1 MSNTQST
8 RRLVPDLKSFAPSV
22 VRSLTPI
29 VVAYLAGF
37 PVAKLL
43 GLDDDHVTALVTSVL
58 YAAYYLGVRLIEQY
72 VWPRAGWL
80 LGWASA
86 PVYVPVAASGVTPT
100 PATDVVKVVTEHNE
114 GH

>member
-1 MSNTQST
+1 MSNLSA
-8 RRLVPDLKSFAPSV
+8 RPLVPDLKSFAPSV

-29 VVAYLAGF
+29 IVAYLAGF

-58 YAAYYLGVRLIEQY
+58 YAVYYLVVRLVEQY
-72 VWPRAGWL
+72 VLPEAGWL

-86 PVYVPVAASGVTPT
+86 PVYVPVADSGGTGSPAS
-100 PATDVVKVVTEHNE
+100 DVVKVVTEHAE
-114 GH
+114 GR